1 MKLENSEP
9 TLESI
14 EDYDGNETPEKR
26 KTVWLIIIV
35 GVVIAVAYGVWVS
48 QTSVSD
54 TVADQNKTGIFKY

>member
-9 TLESI
+9 TLEGI
-14 EDYDGNETPEKR
+14 DDYDGNETPEKR
-26 KTVWLIIIV
+26 KTVWLIIIA

-54 TVADQNKTGIFKY
+54 AVADQNKTGIFKY